1 MTHHALHRPFAP
13 AIISADFKTY
23 PTDFI
28 VKELMTVDFSG
39 QGEHLWVHVCK
50 VGMNTA
56 FVAKL
61 LADWAGILMRDVG
74 YSGLKDRHAQTYQW
88 FSLRLP
94 KRGLP
99 ALELDEFVKNHLKEG
114 ESLTLIAHHWHDK
127 KLHRG
132 THKANAFT
140 ITLRQVAGEISA
152 INAQLARIK
161 QAGVPNYFGEQRFG
175 RDGDNINQAKAFFE
189 KILSS
194 TKPYKPFKKD
204 MDKHSLYVSSARSM
218 LFNALLSERVR
229 LGCWDKAVTGDVFN
243 LDGTGSIFCAD
254 IDDEIIRRVSEQ
266 DIHPAAPLFGVGEPK
281 NTDESLLIY
290 QAVLAQDEFELIKN
304 GLLKVGVKLAQRPLR
319 LRVHGLNWQ
328 WHDDSLTLD
337 FELPTGSFAT
347 SVLFALCENLV
358 EKSKNPING

>member
-1 MTHHALHRPFAP
+1 MTYPAPHRPFAP

-23 PTDFI
+23 PADFI
-28 VKELMTVDFSG
+28 VKELMDVDFSG

-61 LADWAGILMRDVG
+61 LANWANICIRDVG

-99 ALELDEFVKNHLKEG
+99 TTAFDEFIKEYLKEG
-114 ESLTLIAHHWHDK
+114 ECLTLITHHWHEK

-140 ITLRQVAGEISA
+140 ITLRQVTGEISA
-152 INAQLARIK
+152 INAQLAHVG
-161 QAGVPNYFGEQRFG
+161 QMGVPNYVGKQRFG
-175 RDGDNINQAKAFFE
+175 HDGDNIHQAKVFFE
-189 KILSS
+189 KICSS
-194 TKPYKPFKKD
+194 GKPYKPFKKD
-204 MDKHSLYVSSARSM
+204 TDKHSLYVSSARSM
-218 LFNALLSERVR
+218 IFNALVSKRVQ
-229 LGCWDKAVTGDVFN
+229 LGCWDKAISGDVFN

-254 IDDEIIRRVSEQ
+254 IDDEIIRRVAEQ
-266 DIHPAAPLFGVGEPK
+266 DIHPTAPLFGVGELK
-281 NTDESLLIY
+281 NSDESLRIY
-290 QAVLAQDEFELIKN
+290 QSVLTQDEFELFKN
-304 GLLKVGVKLAQRPLR
+304 GLLKVGVKLTQRPLR
-319 LRVHGLNWQ
+319 LRIYHLDWQ
-328 WHDDSLTLD
+328 WSDNNLTLH

-347 SVLFALCENLV
+347 SVLFAVCEHLIQNR
-358 EKSKNPING
+358 

>member
-1 MTHHALHRPFAP
+1 MTYHTLPRPFAP

-23 PTDFI
+23 PADFI

-39 QGEHLWVHVCK
+39 QGEHLWMYVCK

-61 LADWAGILMRDVG
+61 LADWAGIPTRDVG

-94 KRGLP
+94 KRSLP
-99 ALELDEFVKNHLKEG
+99 VIEFDKFIKDHIKES
-114 ESLTLIAHHWHDK
+114 ESLTLITYHWHDK
-127 KLHRG
+127 KLHRS

-140 ITLRQVAGEISA
+140 ITLRKVAGEISA
-152 INAQLARIK
+152 IHAQLTHIK
-161 QAGVPNYFGEQRFG
+161 QTGVPNYFGEQRFG

-194 TKPYKPFKKD
+194 DKPYKPFKKD
-204 MDKHSLYVSSARSM
+204 MDRHSLYVSSARSM
-218 LFNALLSERVR
+218 LFNALLSERVQ
-229 LGCWDKAVTGDVFN
+229 LGSWNKAVAGDVFN

-254 IDDEIIRRVSEQ
+254 IDNEIITRVAEQ
-266 DIHPAAPLFGVGEPK
+266 DIHPTAPLFGVGELK
-281 NTDESLLIY
+281 NTDESLRIY
-290 QAVLAQDEFELIKN
+290 QAVLVQDEFELIKN
-304 GLLKVGVKLAQRPLR
+304 GLSKVRVKTAQRPLR
-319 LRVHGLNWQ
+319 LRIHKLNWQ

-347 SVLFALCENLV
+347 SVLFALCRNLTEV
-358 EKSKNPING
+358 R

>member
-61 LADWAGILMRDVG
+61 LADWAGIAMRDVG

-94 KRGLP
+94 KRGMP
-99 ALELDEFVKNHLKEG
+99 ALEFDECVKNHLKEG

-152 INAQLARIK
+152 INAQLTHIK
-161 QAGVPNYFGEQRFG
+161 QAGR
-175 RDGDNINQAKAFFE
+175 RAK
-189 KILSS
+189 
-194 TKPYKPFKKD
+194 
-204 MDKHSLYVSSARSM
+204 
-218 LFNALLSERVR
+218 LFWRA
-229 LGCWDKAVTGDVFN
+229 
-243 LDGTGSIFCAD
+243 
-254 IDDEIIRRVSEQ
+254 
-266 DIHPAAPLFGVGEPK
+266 
-281 NTDESLLIY
+281 
-290 QAVLAQDEFELIKN
+290 
-304 GLLKVGVKLAQRPLR
+304 
-319 LRVHGLNWQ
+319 
-328 WHDDSLTLD
+328 TLW
-337 FELPTGSFAT
+337 
-347 SVLFALCENLV
+347 V
-358 EKSKNPING
+358 